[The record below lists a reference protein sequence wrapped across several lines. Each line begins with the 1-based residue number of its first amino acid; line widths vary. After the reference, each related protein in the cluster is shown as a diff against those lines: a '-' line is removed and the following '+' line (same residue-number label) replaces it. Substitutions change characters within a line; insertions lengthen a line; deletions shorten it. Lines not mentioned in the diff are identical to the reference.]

1 MVASDEEED
10 EADSKDNIKIEEV
23 RNVTGKKTGKK
34 QQSKTVIK
42 KEKDSVESKN
52 VAEPQVD
59 EYDQD
64 SSDEEVS
71 LVVSSTVMLGSQIC
85 HQGLQQGF
93 YKNTMDESLQNTEF
107 GRL

>member
-1 MVASDEEED
+1 M
-10 EADSKDNIKIEEV
+10 

-34 QQSKTVIK
+34 QPNNIVIK

-52 VAEPQVD
+52 VAERQVD

-71 LVVSSTVMLGSQIC
+71 LVVSSPVMLG
-85 HQGLQQGF
+85 
-93 YKNTMDESLQNTEF
+93 
-107 GRL
+107 